1 MVGDWLL
8 LEAMIKV
15 NENFTEL
22 NEEILTVN
30 SIRPLRSKLD
40 IGLISSYDP
49 ITKSGTIGENIIFY
63 KQVCDPGYIPSIG
76 DRVLSDNVESDQGP
90 YTWRSVTVTPVMQ
103 VSGRYMKLPVSCTP
117 QLSKDELEE
126 LIQNKFD
133 IVITDNLSFNM
144 DIEDE
149 KEMTVFIRNTGNIEH
164 VLCKGSFATNKTQS
178 QLSLVW
184 PKTTDTTMKEAVR
197 NILKGLARP
206 LPYVI
211 FGPPGTGKTVTLCE
225 AVLQILLLLPDS
237 RLLIA
242 TPSNSS
248 ANLISER
255 LLDSKML
262 KPGDLV
268 RLIAH
273 HCLGSDSI
281 PDKLLPY
288 CATAELATQ
297 GTTQKREY
305 SGKGPRTN
313 CTFSV
318 LGRHRITV
326 GTCTAVGILHN
337 MNFPYGHFSHVLID
351 EAGQATEPEIM
362 VPLSLIHPDYGQ
374 VVLAGDPLQLGPVI
388 QSRFTKSFGLD
399 ESYLTRLLRQFPYQ
413 RDSVGFK
420 TQYDP
425 RLITK
430 LVMNYRSLPEILEL
444 PNSMFYDNELQ
455 PQISSSDSKEAE
467 LLCTLAPELFHKE
480 GVPFPI
486 IFHGINGENC
496 KDIDSPSWYNVEE
509 ATQAYLYLSKLYKYG
524 LSANDI
530 GIITPYQKQVH
541 QIQDLLLEMD
551 MELPKISSVEGF
563 QGQERNIIILST
575 VRSSSNFVDEDKKHS
590 LGFVASPQRLNVAIT
605 RARALLI
612 IIGNP
617 ILLAQDPYWKSVLTY
632 CTDRSAYTGCTY
644 FPS

>member
-1 MVGDWLL
+1 M
-8 LEAMIKV
+8 
-15 NENFTEL
+15 
-22 NEEILTVN
+22 
-30 SIRPLRSKLD
+30 
-40 IGLISSYDP
+40 
-49 ITKSGTIGENIIFY
+49 
-63 KQVCDPGYIPSIG
+63 
-76 DRVLSDNVESDQGP
+76 
-90 YTWRSVTVTPVMQ
+90 
-103 VSGRYMKLPVSCTP
+103 
-117 QLSKDELEE
+117 
-126 LIQNKFD
+126 
-133 IVITDNLSFNM
+133 
-144 DIEDE
+144 
-149 KEMTVFIRNTGNIEH
+149 
-164 VLCKGSFATNKTQS
+164 
-178 QLSLVW
+178 
-184 PKTTDTTMKEAVR
+184 
-197 NILKGLARP
+197 
-206 LPYVI
+206 
-211 FGPPGTGKTVTLCE
+211 
-225 AVLQILLLLPDS
+225 
-237 RLLIA
+237 
-242 TPSNSS
+242 
-248 ANLISER
+248 
-255 LLDSKML
+255 
-262 KPGDLV
+262 
-268 RLIAH
+268 
-273 HCLGSDSI
+273 
-281 PDKLLPY
+281 PY